1 MSRGPN
7 VIQRLRI
14 LQKRD
19 GWLTEK
25 GLKELSLESDTPV
38 HELFGVAS
46 FYPEFHLSEPPRVT
60 VRVCTAL
67 PCQMRGS
74 ELMVR
79 ALEKK
84 AKDRPDVRVNR
95 APCLGAC
102 ERAPV
107 VIVNEH
113 IQTCHH
119 ERTAKDIVA
128 TVDAAI
134 AGTAKP
140 KSYPPH
146 GIRGPFKTDPY
157 NSPDEHF
164 GTVKKLLQ
172 SGDMFKL
179 EKSEKPVGNDK
190 MYPIPLIRIE
200 QGNLRG
206 MGGAGA
212 PAMRK
217 WSQVYEQKS
226 DEKFVVANAD
236 ESEPGTLK
244 DREIMRNLPHLVCE
258 GMIIAGLALGAQ
270 QGYIYLR
277 HEYEEQHEALEHA
290 LKRAREMGVLGEN
303 IMGSGKTFNLEVYV
317 SPGGYVLGECTALLE
332 ALEGKRGQPRNGMG
346 DFGEQSLPSFHGLWG
361 KPTLVNNIETYVYV
375 PVILAKGPEWFK
387 AQGVNG
393 SQGLKFASVC
403 GDVVH
408 GGVFEIPMGTTF
420 GELIEKAGGVKG
432 GWENFKA
439 FAPSGPSFGFR
450 PLTDIDC
457 KMDFPEKRKKPA
469 DPAAG
474 HGDHKGDGHG
484 DGHGDAHGDAH
495 HDTHHVEEELKILN
509 VGSGAVIVLDKSR
522 CMVDAAINFT
532 RFFRN
537 ESCGKC
543 VPCRV
548 GSQQLVNLIRSVRGV
563 EGQNARDTAHAR
575 DALTTVDRLNDVLYK
590 ASICGLGKVVPVPLD
605 TVRKY
610 WPEELEMH
618 IKTGTCGAATC
629 PVVKR
634 GQA

>member
-7 VIQRLRI
+7 VIQRLRT

-19 GWLTEK
+19 GWLTDK
-25 GLKELSLESDTPV
+25 GLKELALASDTPV

-46 FYPEFHLSEPPRVT
+46 FYPEFHLSEPPRVM

-79 ALEKK
+79 KLEKD
-84 AKDRPDVRVNR
+84 AKGHPDVHVRR

-113 IQTCHH
+113 IQTCGHGCS
-119 ERTAKDIVA
+119 AKDIVD
-128 TVDAAI
+128 TVDGVI
-134 AGTAKP
+134 AGTVKP
-140 KSYPPH
+140 KSLFPH

-157 NSPDEHF
+157 SSPEEHF
-164 GTVKKLLQ
+164 STVKKLLE

-179 EKSEKPVGNDK
+179 EKSEKSAGGNDK

-217 WSQVYEQKS
+217 WSQVYEQHS
-226 DEKFVVANAD
+226 EEKFVVANAD

-244 DREIMRNLPHLVCE
+244 DREVMRNLPHLVCE

-317 SPGGYVLGECTALLE
+317 SPGGYVLGECSALLE
-332 ALEGKRGQPRNGMG
+332 ALEGKRGQPRNGFG
-346 DFGEQSLPSFHGLWG
+346 DVGDKGLPSYNGLWG

-375 PVILAKGPEWFK
+375 PVILAKGPQWFK
-387 AQGVNG
+387 DQGVSG
-393 SQGLKFASVC
+393 SEGLKFASVC

-408 GGVFEIPMGTTF
+408 GGVFEVPMGTTF

-457 KMDFPEKRKKPA
+457 KMDFPDKKKKGTETNKETGA
-469 DPAAG
+469 AATTDPHA
-474 HGDHKGDGHG
+474 HK
-484 DGHGDAHGDAH
+484 
-495 HDTHHVEEELKILN
+495 EEEARVLN

-548 GSQQLVNLIRSVRGV
+548 GSQQLVNLIRNVRGV
-563 EGQNARDTAHAR
+563 EGQNAKDTGHAR
-575 DALTTVDRLNDVLYK
+575 DALLTVDRLNDVLYK
-590 ASICGLGKVVPVPLD
+590 GSICGLGKVVPVPLD

-610 WPEELEMH
+610 WPDELEMH

-634 GQA
+634 GQS